1 MWGHTRW
8 NLFTVTSRPFISV
21 LSCAVTP
28 TWNREL
34 GFDSR
39 SPHKLYHNHITDTQE
54 ATWDPCRLL
63 STGSATCVLF
73 IHHGGSKKTH
83 LCLQVHVKQISYS
96 SYSEYVAYFILKKV
110 FLSLKAEE
118 LERQS
123 VQNVSQ
129 AVNPGNLKV
138 PLKSEIMVLEKAEQ
152 GDKLC

>member
-1 MWGHTRW
+1 MASTPDRLI
-8 NLFTVTSRPFISV
+8 NYIIITSRIHKRPHETPAGCCLQAV
-21 LSCAVTP
+21 LHASSSYTTEV
-28 TWNREL
+28 RE
-34 GFDSR
+34 
-39 SPHKLYHNHITDTQE
+39 KN
-54 ATWDPCRLL
+54 
-63 STGSATCVLF
+63 
-73 IHHGGSKKTH
+73 H
-83 LCLQVHVKQISYS
+83 LCLQVNVKQISYS

-138 PLKSEIMVLEKAEQ
+138 LLKSEIMVLEKAEQ